1 MGVTTIDPRMQLA
14 AALQA
19 QLASVRERAPSP
31 QRPSGARAAAT
42 PGPQAAGMAQR
53 IVAIDRGDPDRR
65 RKAVRIY
72 LESELAREFG
82 AGLLNDPSLPQ
93 LLDAVQQRMQEDA
106 ATSAAVEAVGELLL
120 AGSAA

>member
-19 QLASVRERAPSP
+19 QLAAVRERARAP
-31 QRPSGARAAAT
+31 QRARAAGASAP
-42 PGPQAAGMAQR
+42 PGAQAAGMAQR
-53 IVAIDRGDPDRR
+53 ILAIDRGDPDRR
-65 RKAVRIY
+65 RKAVRVY
-72 LESELAREFG
+72 LASELAREFG

-106 ATSAAVEAVGELLL
+106 ATAAAVETVGELLL
-120 AGSAA
+120 ARTA